1 MNWALRQLG
10 QVVGRGMLTFEVVPG
25 VHQLAIRSANVYLL
39 AGEELAL
46 IDTGFPGSS
55 GGIVDCMRGL
65 GRSEKELTSVII
77 THNHVDHM
85 GSLAELRPLA
95 RFEALTHRADLV
107 GAGTDPPYPIGIR
120 RLLRAP
126 FLHPVRR
133 HFALAP
139 EDVDVHLEGGEVLD
153 PLCGLEVVPTP
164 GHTPGSI
171 SLYSACH
178 RILFV
183 GDALQKRRRAP
194 STPARRVSTDLA
206 AAVESIARMAALDF
220 DILCF
225 GHGRPLTDNPRGKL
239 AALAERLQVDTG

>member
-1 MNWALRQLG
+1 MNWMLRQLR
-10 QVVGRGMLTFEVVPG
+10 QVVRRGTLVSEVVPG
-25 VHQLAIRSANVYLL
+25 VHRLAIRSANVYLL

-55 GGIVDCMRGL
+55 GGIVDCIRGF
-65 GRSEKELTSVII
+65 GRSEKEITSVII

-95 RFEALTHRADLV
+95 RFEALAHRADL
-107 GAGTDPPYPIGIR
+107 AGTDPPYPIGIR
-120 RLLRAP
+120 RLLRVP

-139 EDVDVHLEGGEVLD
+139 EDVDVRLEGGEVLD
-153 PLCGLEVVPTP
+153 PLDGLEVVPTP

-171 SLYSACH
+171 SLYSARH

-183 GDALQKRRRAP
+183 GDALQKRRGAP
-194 STPARRVSTDLA
+194 AMPARRVSTDLV

-220 DILCF
+220 DILCL
-225 GHGRPLTDNPRGKL
+225 GHGRPLTDNPRDKL
-239 AALAERLQVDTG
+239 AALAERLRVDTG